1 MTGEGQEGGGLH
13 RVNFPGLIAGI
24 ALVILPFLGAWWVFS
39 FGTDAVVIALSPFH
53 VQVESFGN
61 EISSPLLASLNV
73 ALKVVMIY
81 YGVLLIAGSV
91 LRAQESRRSISDIL
105 VRVSARKFLWLVLL
119 FVLSVAVTD
128 FIIGQA
134 FTFMGVPA
142 QVPYFVGNTQVS
154 FQAGPVSMTVPLIQ
168 GFTLIFAVAVAVA
181 IISLI
186 AYYYQEHVVLVKT
199 TQGTRFGRVPEESQA
214 AAGGEQAPVE
224 TGKPGQ

>member
-1 MTGEGQEGGGLH
+1 MTGESQEGGGLF

-24 ALVILPFLGAWWVFS
+24 ALVLLPFLGAWWVFS
-39 FGTDAVVIALSPFH
+39 FGTDAVVISLSPFL

-73 ALKVVMIY
+73 ALKAIIIY

-91 LRAQESRRSISDIL
+91 LRVQEGKRSISDIL

-119 FVLSVAVTD
+119 FVLAVAVTD
-128 FIIGQA
+128 FFIGQA

-154 FQAGPVSMTVPLIQ
+154 VQAGPVLMTVPLIQ
-168 GFTLIFAVAVAVA
+168 GFTMIFLLAIVVAV
-181 IISLI
+181 ISLV
-186 AYYYQEHVVLVKT
+186 AYYYQEHVILVKT
-199 TQGTRFGRVPEESQA
+199 LQGTRFRRVAEGSKA
-214 AAGGEQAPVE
+214 ASGGEQAPAE
-224 TGKPGQ
+224 AEKQGR